1 MGSLPIAPP
10 VGGGNPQ
17 KRERSAPGGRCVRD
31 AVAASVRFHRWG
43 LGFRQCSFRPITR
56 ALRDGTFSI
65 LQWLPL
71 FWHAVFPSGFRPQ
84 VNQMA
89 QEHSSE
95 FLLIEAAVHEV
106 A

>member
-1 MGSLPIAPP
+1 MGSLPIALP
-10 VGGGNPQ
+10 VGGGSPQ
-17 KRERSAPGGRCVRD
+17 KRTVCPRGRCVRD

-43 LGFRQCSFRPITR
+43 LGFRQCSFRLITR

-65 LQWLPL
+65 FQWLPL
-71 FWHAVFPSGFRPQ
+71 FWHAVFPSGFRPL

-95 FLLIEAAVHEV
+95 FLLTASGI
-106 A
+106 